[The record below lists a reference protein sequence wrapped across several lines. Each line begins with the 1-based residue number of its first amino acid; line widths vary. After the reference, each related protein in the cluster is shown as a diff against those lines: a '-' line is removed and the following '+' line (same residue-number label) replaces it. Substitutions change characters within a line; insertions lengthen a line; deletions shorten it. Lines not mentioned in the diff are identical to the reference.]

1 LKQTHLDYQVIWEDW
16 NLYRLENNIILK
28 IKIPV
33 SNVIEDTEASKPG
46 EKYKLDLDILQ
57 KVHSDVDLHEP
68 SADTT
73 IKPED
78 IQKQIGFEP
87 LEERP
92 QIYYI
97 PKNKHILLLKPMI
110 YKVFTTTKYD
120 KNGYPI
126 FWVESNMLLNDIKVP
141 SQ

>member
-1 LKQTHLDYQVIWEDW
+1 LYVCVDYRSQTL
-16 NLYRLENNIILK
+16 LYLYLPVLILL
-28 IKIPV
+28 P
-33 SNVIEDTEASKPG
+33 

-57 KVHSDVDLHEP
+57 KVQGDIDLHE
-68 SADTT
+68 SSKDVT
-73 IKPED
+73 ISQAD

-97 PKNKHILLLKPMI
+97 PKNKHILLLKPI
-110 YKVFTTTKYD
+110 VYKVFTTTKYD
-120 KNGYPI
+120 KQGYPI
-126 FWVESNMLLNDIKVP
+126 FWVEPNMLLNDFKLP